1 MTGAG
6 FVRAVVMANVAILAL
21 LLPLCGYLGGG
32 SLAAGAA
39 AGGLVGLGNFVAIA
53 WLLRRLMGGPASRS
67 KAVYGLLLGGKFL
80 VLVMAIYLMARVF
93 GLDAVGVAVGYS
105 AMVLAL
111 LVGGFRYA
119 VSQGDGNGNEGT

>member
-1 MTGAG
+1 MTGAA
-6 FVRAVVMANVAILAL
+6 FVRVVMMANLVILAAL
-21 LLPLCGYLGGG
+21 VPLTWFLGGA
-32 SLAAGAA
+32 SLAAGTA
-39 AGGLVGLGNFVAIA
+39 AGGVVGVGNFVAIA

-80 VLVMAIYLMARVF
+80 VLITAIYVMAGVF
-93 GLDAVGVAVGYS
+93 GLDAVGVAIGYS

-119 VSQGDGNGNEGT
+119 VSQGDGNGDEGT